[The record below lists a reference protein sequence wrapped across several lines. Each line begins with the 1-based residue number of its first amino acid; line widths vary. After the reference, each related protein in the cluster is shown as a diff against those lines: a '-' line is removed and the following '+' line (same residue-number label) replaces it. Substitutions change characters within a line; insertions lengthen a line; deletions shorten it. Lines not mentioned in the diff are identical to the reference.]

1 MTENKKMEYQDM
13 LYDLK
18 IEFCQQNHLNCL
30 RCPMAII
37 EAGLFQGCSI
47 MLVEERLADVK
58 PEIVEPKVIELPL
71 KEGEIV
77 AGYATEGK
85 VLTAEQ
91 INAVATGPEL
101 TNEIIEKA
109 MEKVNAEKVEE
120 KAEEHKPVKKTT
132 KKKA

>member
-58 PEIVEPKVIELPL
+58 PEIVEPKVM

-77 AGYATEGK
+77 A
-85 VLTAEQ
+85 
-91 INAVATGPEL
+91 
-101 TNEIIEKA
+101 EKA
-109 MEKVNAEKVEE
+109 MEKVMEKVNMEKVNAEKVEE
-120 KAEEHKPVKKTT
+120 KTEEHKPVKKTT

>member
-71 KEGEIV
+71 KED
-77 AGYATEGK
+77 
-85 VLTAEQ
+85 
-91 INAVATGPEL
+91 
-101 TNEIIEKA
+101 EIIEKA
-109 MEKVNAEKVEE
+109 MEKVMEKVNAEKVEE
-120 KAEEHKPVKKTT
+120 KTEEHKPVKKTT